1 MATEMAPAQATPAY
15 DWGRLVAHS
24 LKQNGTWPTWEKLLE
39 ARRAYPDDLLLRG
52 YAEIVRNAIVRDLLN
67 TPKGLQAAPKLTPEF
82 LADFDKFN
90 LTAQEGYLISLI
102 DGRIGLDMLLKLSP
116 FDNFTTLFNLAKL
129 QQHRAI
135 TIPS

>member
-1 MATEMAPAQATPAY
+1 MAIDTQPVATPSY
-15 DWGRLVAHS
+15 DWGRLVSHS
-24 LKQNGTWPTWEKLLE
+24 LRTNGAWATWEKLLE

-52 YAEIVRNAIVRDLLN
+52 YAEIVRTAIVRDLLN
-67 TPKGLQAAPKLTPEF
+67 TPKGVQAAPKLTPEF

-102 DGRIGLDMLLKLSP
+102 DGRITIDMLLKLSP

-129 QQHRAI
+129 QNHRAI